1 MSAEYNIAFQE
12 FMNMNLSTS
21 EQHKNLTIV
30 QQVSTKVAECSPYE
44 PDPTLSNI
52 VNGIVAQDDVNVH
65 EYDSVGH
72 MSMQKMI
79 GKPVLSISFSRKD
92 KAKTFAMHIVLR
104 TISYVQTLLPSL
116 KPKMSSERLINC
128 S

>member
-1 MSAEYNIAFQE
+1 MSAEYNIAIQE

-21 EQHKNLTIV
+21 EQHKDLTKV

-65 EYDSVGH
+65 EHDSVGH
-72 MSMQKMI
+72 MIMQKMI
-79 GKPVLSISFSRKD
+79 GIPVFSISICRKD
-92 KAKTFAMHIVLR
+92 KAKTFHHSYGIKVSPNQ
-104 TISYVQTLLPSL
+104 TIDPA
-116 KPKMSSERLINC
+116 
-128 S
+128 